1 MVILARDATNDPYG
15 TMDIVFP
22 WDGRDQ
28 EEQAEVRYNAPLR
41 ALNQHL
47 EDENMRLKALL
58 RESGIAWNATVAT
71 HPEFQQAASATAFT
85 SRRRSSRLSAL
96 DHTPHRLPHL
106 PVEVILRIME
116 CALVARDP
124 IVDPLS
130 KISPETLTVAE
141 AKRGPQVAIGFLA
154 TCKAYHTEGK
164 RFFWTKNVFTFT
176 SPETLHRFADLRD
189 SVRSTVR
196 HINLRII
203 ARYYDDEQR
212 VHRMDAEYH
221 PSFSSS
227 KTLQVIQRHRD
238 PCNLSRSGF
247 VSS

>member
-1 MVILARDATNDPYG
+1 
-15 TMDIVFP
+15 MDTIFP

-41 ALNQHL
+41 ALNQQL
-47 EDENMRLKALL
+47 EDENMRLKRLL
-58 RESGIAWNATVAT
+58 REAGIAWNATVAP
-71 HPEFQQAASATAFT
+71 HPDFQQASSTNSRT

-96 DHTPHRLPHL
+96 DHGPHRLPHL

-116 CALVARDP
+116 YALVARDP
-124 IVDPLS
+124 IIDPLS
-130 KISPETLTVAE
+130 KVIPENLTVTE
-141 AKRGPQVAIGFLA
+141 AKRGPQIAIGFLA
-154 TCKAYHTEGK
+154 TCKAYNTEGK
-164 RFFWTKNVFTFT
+164 RFFWTKNIFTFT
-176 SPETLHRFADLRD
+176 TPETLRRFADVQNT
-189 SVRSTVR
+189 VRNTVR

-212 VHRMDAEYH
+212 VHKIDSEYH
-221 PSFSSS
+221 PSFNSS

-238 PCNLSRSGF
+238 PGSLSRSGF